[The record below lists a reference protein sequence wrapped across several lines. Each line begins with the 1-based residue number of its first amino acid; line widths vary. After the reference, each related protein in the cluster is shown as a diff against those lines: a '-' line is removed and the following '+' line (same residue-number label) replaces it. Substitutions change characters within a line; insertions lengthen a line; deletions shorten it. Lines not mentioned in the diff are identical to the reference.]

1 MDQEII
7 RPQATPSS
15 GSHSIGIV
23 GCLMSAIGVT
33 LMTITML
40 GSALAATI
48 WAFSQLF
55 GVPDSIMKVL
65 MVLGAIPVVIAA
77 IWTAGRAWY
86 IERRLEE
93 GHDVDPPVFSLTYYL
108 KRAPGR

>member
-7 RPQATPSS
+7 RPQVTPSG
-15 GSHSIGIV
+15 GSHSIGII

-40 GSALAATI
+40 GSALAASI
-48 WAFSQLF
+48 WAFCQLF
-55 GVPDSIMKVL
+55 GVPDSL
-65 MVLGAIPVVIAA
+65 MEVFVALGAIPVVIAA
-77 IWTAGRAWY
+77 IWTAGRAWH

-108 KRAPGR
+108 KREKSR

>member
-7 RPQATPSS
+7 RPQATPPASS
-15 GSHSIGIV
+15 QSIGII

-40 GSALAATI
+40 GSALAAAI

-55 GVPDSIMKVL
+55 GLPDSLMQVIMA
-65 MVLGAIPVVIAA
+65 LGAIPVVVAA
-77 IWTAGRAWY
+77 IWTAGRAWH

>member
-1 MDQEII
+1 MSRMDQEII
-7 RPQATPSS
+7 RPDVNPKGGA
-15 GSHSIGIV
+15 HRIGIV
-23 GCLMSAIGVT
+23 GCMMSAVGVT

-48 WAFSQLF
+48 WAFCQLF

-65 MVLGAIPVVIAA
+65 MAIGAIPVIMSAV
-77 IWTAGRAWY
+77 WTAGRAWY

-93 GHDVDPPVFSLTYYL
+93 GLDVDPPVFSLSYYL
-108 KRAPGR
+108 KRS

>member
-7 RPQATPSS
+7 RPNVTPPG

-23 GCLMSAIGVT
+23 GCLMSAVGVT

-40 GSALAATI
+40 GSALAASI
-48 WAFSQLF
+48 WAFSRLF
-55 GVPDSIMKVL
+55 GVPDAIMEVI
-65 MVLGAIPVVIAA
+65 MALGVIPVVIAA
-77 IWTAGRAWY
+77 IWTAGRAWH
-86 IERRLEE
+86 IEQRLEE

-108 KRAPGR
+108 KRPADR

>member
-7 RPQATPSS
+7 RPPATPA
-15 GSHSIGIV
+15 GGAHSIGTL
-23 GCLMSAIGVT
+23 GCLMSAVGVT

-55 GVPDSIMKVL
+55 GLPDMIMQVL
-65 MVLGAIPVVIAA
+65 MGLAIIPVVISA
-77 IWTAGRAWY
+77 IWTAGRAWHV
-86 IERRLEE
+86 ERRLEE

-108 KRAPGR
+108 KGVPGR

>member
-7 RPQATPSS
+7 RPQATPPG

-33 LMTITML
+33 LMTLTML

-55 GVPDSIMKVL
+55 GLPDSITQVL
-65 MVLGAIPVVIAA
+65 MAIGVIPVVIAS
-77 IWTAGRAWY
+77 IWTAGRAWHV
-86 IERRLEE
+86 ERRLEE
-93 GHDVDPPVFSLTYYL
+93 GHDIDPPVFSLTYYL
-108 KRAPGR
+108 KRAQGG

>member
-7 RPQATPSS
+7 RPQAAPPGS
-15 GSHSIGIV
+15 SHSIGIV

-33 LMTITML
+33 LMTLTLL

-48 WAFSQLF
+48 WALCQLF
-55 GVPDSIMKVL
+55 GIPDTIMWGLMALGVVPIVMSAV
-65 MVLGAIPVVIAA
+65 
-77 IWTAGRAWY
+77 WTAGRAWY

>member
-7 RPQATPSS
+7 RPQATPP
-15 GSHSIGIV
+15 GGAHSIGII
-23 GCLMSAIGVT
+23 GCLMSAVGVT

-55 GVPDSIMKVL
+55 GIPDAFMEVIL
-65 MVLGAIPVVIAA
+65 ALGAIPVVVAA
-77 IWTAGRAWY
+77 IWTAGRAWH

-108 KRAPGR
+108 KRAPAR

>member
-7 RPQATPSS
+7 RPQASPPG
-15 GSHSIGIV
+15 GSHSIGVI
-23 GCLMSAIGVT
+23 GCLMSAVGVT

-55 GVPDSIMKVL
+55 GLPDSIMEVI
-65 MVLGAIPVVIAA
+65 VGLGAIPVIIAA
-77 IWTAGRAWY
+77 VWTAGRAWY
-86 IERRLEE
+86 IERRLED

-108 KRAPGR
+108 KRAQGR

>member
-7 RPQATPSS
+7 RPQAAPSG
-15 GSHSIGIV
+15 GSHSIGII
-23 GCLMSAIGVT
+23 GCLMSALGVT

-40 GSALAATI
+40 GSALAASI

-55 GVPDSIMKVL
+55 GLPDPLMNDIMA
-65 MVLGAIPVVIAA
+65 LGGIRVGIAA
-77 IWTAGRAWY
+77 LWTAGRAWH

-108 KRAPGR
+108 KRAPSR